1 MMSVIN
7 LQKINAKLYNCDL
20 NQTLFICLHTFVSA
34 LIPLI
39 MPPSYRARLALW
51 GVDRAKSAWS
61 STQPFDNSARLPMA
75 TYMVVTNVWTVHI
88 MIRQTVAPVY
98 KLLD

>member
-39 MPPSYRARLALW
+39 MPPSDRARLALW

-61 STQPFDNSARLPMA
+61 YLYLMPRLE
-75 TYMVVTNVWTVHI
+75 HL
-88 MIRQTVAPVY
+88 QE
-98 KLLD
+98 LLYL